1 MKKILVNYLR
11 QKKKKKCRNLV
22 LRGFPQRK
30 IFCTEIIKLKPKKPN
45 SAQRSVLKGVIGRW
59 PRLAVHIPGE
69 GHSIIKNSTV
79 LVHGS
84 RVRDLPG
91 VKMRVVRGT
100 GADIGGVSKR
110 ISSRSRYGARRS

>member
-1 MKKILVNYLR
+1 MKAVINSYLR
-11 QKKKKKCRNLV
+11 PKKKKKCRNIV
-22 LRGFPQRK
+22 LRGYPQRK

-59 PRLAVHIPGE
+59 SRLAVHIPGE

-79 LVHGS
+79 LVQGA

-100 GADIGGVSKR
+100 GADVGGVSKR
-110 ISSRSRYGARRS
+110 ITSRSRYGTRK